1 VVGCRARLGGVV
13 AVDPEPVPGGELV
26 INASLNIIVTVLS
39 PREAAD
45 ARRRGQPGFVPHD
58 RVCPA
63 RSAIR
68 VRTTGDRAR

>member
-1 VVGCRARLGGVV
+1 VGCRTRLGGVI
-13 AVDPEPVPGGELV
+13 AVDPDPVPGGELV
-26 INASLNIIVTVLS
+26 INASLNIIVAVLS

-63 RSAIR
+63 MPTIR
-68 VRTTGDRAR
+68 VSPSR